1 MKYYIR
7 KILYF
12 MTWVINFYLI
22 TRILIYIA
30 SNTIENIITS
40 EIILNS
46 IVIFGLI
53 ILVPILSTLLTTK
66 IFNLI
71 KDKINN

>member
-1 MKYYIR
+1 MKHYIK

-12 MTWVINFYLI
+12 MTWAINFYLI

-30 SNTIENIITS
+30 SNTIENFITS
-40 EIILNS
+40 EIILNT

-53 ILVPILSTLLTTK
+53 ILVPILTTLLTTK
-66 IFNLI
+66 IFSYI
-71 KDKINN
+71 KS

>member
-53 ILVPILSTLLTTK
+53 ILVPILTTLLTTK

-71 KDKINN
+71 KDKFNN

>member
-1 MKYYIR
+1 
-7 KILYF
+7 

-53 ILVPILSTLLTTK
+53 ILVPILTTLLTTK

>member
-53 ILVPILSTLLTTK
+53 ILVPILTTLLTTK